1 MITINYYKVGDVER
15 QALTAYDRFW
25 VLLDDFKK
33 KNNIKSHTVTQLLF
47 CDDFLQG
54 KMQTGFFQR
63 SLNMWGSHH
72 NYESLYS
79 STQNIE

>member
-1 MITINYYKVGDVER
+1 MITINKHKIGDVER
-15 QALTAYDRFW
+15 QALTACDRFW
-25 VLLDDFKK
+25 VLLEDFKK
-33 KNNIKSHTVTQLLF
+33 KNKIKSYAVTQLLF
-47 CDDFLQG
+47 CDDFFQG
-54 KMQTGFFQR
+54 KMQTGVFQR